1 MNYRI
6 EAMHCGGCARAVT
19 ATIREADQ
27 DARVTLDVETRSAT
41 IDSARPEAVLAA
53 LAEAG
58 FPATPA

>member
-1 MNYRI
+1 MDYRI
-6 EAMHCGGCARAVT
+6 EAMHCDGCARAVT
-19 ATIREADQ
+19 ATIREADEA
-27 DARVTLDVETRSAT
+27 ARVTLDVAARRAS